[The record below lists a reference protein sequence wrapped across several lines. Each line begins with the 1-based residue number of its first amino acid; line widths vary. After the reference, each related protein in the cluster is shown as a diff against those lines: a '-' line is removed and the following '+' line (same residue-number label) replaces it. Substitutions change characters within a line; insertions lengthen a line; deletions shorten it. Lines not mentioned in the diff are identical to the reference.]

1 MRKTK
6 PQQVLKLL
14 PLIPTILPVRK
25 SSQRSSSWVPRFFV
39 VDPSRYRTIL
49 NPQENPNL
57 LHKSTRSRLW
67 FTASRIERYRSNVQP
82 LSEWSHTHSSMNC
95 NLMEDDDLVKN
106 NPLIQILQPIWI
118 PKSLS
123 KLFHFLTGFS
133 LAYNNKAHCYL

>member
-1 MRKTK
+1 MRINLNNKRSFA
-6 PQQVLKLL
+6 LWF
-14 PLIPTILPVRK
+14 
-25 SSQRSSSWVPRFFV
+25 QRSFPCEDPRNDRPAESFASSLL
-39 VDPSRYRTIL
+39 IL
-49 NPQENPNL
+49 QDIAQSWTLERNPIL

-67 FTASRIERYRSNVQP
+67 FTASRIERYRPNVQL

-133 LAYNNKAHCYL
+133 LFYNNKAHCYL